1 MKSNSTHLSLK
12 SLFAGLFMI
21 ISLFFMTATVDGQVA
36 INNDN
41 SNPHASAMLD
51 VKATGLG
58 FLAPRMTLAQRPGA
72 PATGLLIY
80 QTDSDPG
87 YYYYN
92 GSAWVKVISGSLDDG
107 DWAWFSGSGLTGELY
122 RSGDVALG
130 TVSDPDGNGLYVQNY
145 SFGKAA
151 VRGTDQSGASIYADG
166 MLGVLDPAPLGVPI
180 DVYNVGVLGIK
191 PALGADGAA
200 VYGWNNDVN
209 TMNYAGIFAADG
221 AGTHNYGI
229 YTNAENGGTTNY
241 GIYANA
247 NNGTN
252 VNYAGF
258 FKGRVE
264 VQGNSAADNAADSA
278 QTVLYA
284 RVNLNGSFND
294 TRAVHGYSHSR
305 DGYGIGVYGEGGY
318 RGVEGRTVYDAYTG
332 TSYGV
337 YGYASG
343 TAGTRIGVYGYAFG
357 GTTANWAG
365 YFQGT
370 TYATEM
376 RVGGTTG
383 ATGYALSVNGK
394 IACEE
399 VLIDDN
405 SFWPDYV
412 FAEDYNLL
420 SIDEF
425 EQSIKE
431 NNHLPGMPSA
441 NQIEE
446 EGGYHLGEIQ
456 KKTLE
461 KVEELSLYI
470 IELNNRVKTLEAENQ
485 QLKTEIENQ

>member
-1 MKSNSTHLSLK
+1 MKSNSTHLNLK
-12 SLFAGLFMI
+12 SLFAGLFML
-21 ISLFFMTATVDGQVA
+21 ISFFFMTATVDAQVA

-41 SNPHASAMLD
+41 SNPDASAMLD

-58 FLAPRMTLAQRPGA
+58 FLAPRMTLAQRPAA

-80 QTDSDPG
+80 QTDSNPG

-92 GSAWVKVISGSLDDG
+92 GSAWVKVISGSLDDN

-130 TVSDPDGNGLYVQNY
+130 SVSDPDDNGLYVQNY
-145 SFGKAA
+145 TFGKAA
-151 VRGTDQSGASIYADG
+151 VRGTDQSGAEIYADG
-166 MLGVLDPAPLGVPI
+166 MLGVLSPSSLGIPVSVVNI
-180 DVYNVGVLGIK
+180 GVLGIK
-191 PALGADGAA
+191 PNAGANGAA
-200 VYGWNNDVN
+200 VYGWNNDGN
-209 TMNYAGIFAADG
+209 SMNYGGIFAADG
-221 AGTHNYGI
+221 AGT
-229 YTNAENGGTTNY
+229 TNY
-241 GIYANA
+241 GIYADA
-247 NNGTN
+247 DNGTSS
-252 VNYAGF
+252 NYAGY

-264 VQGNSAADNAADSA
+264 VQGNSADDNAADSA

-294 TRAVHGYSHSR
+294 TKAVHGYSHSR
-305 DGYGIGVYGEGGY
+305 DGYGIGIYGEGGY

-370 TYATEM
+370 AYATEM